1 MNSSTFSR
9 VTVALVLVAAAP
21 LRAQEAA
28 TPARIQLVGKEKI
41 PIANQFSPGRLV
53 GPIKCDARGTVYIRP
68 AQGPSTTLKEPVVGL
83 APDGHGSI
91 VFDLGSVPELGDVK
105 SISVDD
111 YAAGVDGHVYEVVEV
126 QDKKGRNFAAIIGF
140 DPDGHNPSLVTLEPS
155 AGQIL
160 SPRQITP
167 FLSGQF

>member
-68 AQGPSTTLKEPVVGL
+68 AQGRSTPLKERVVRL
-83 APDGHGSI
+83 ALDSHDSI
-91 VFDLGSVPELGDVK
+91 VFNVGSGREVVDVK
-105 SISVDD
+105 
-111 YAAGVDGHVYEVVEV
+111 
-126 QDKKGRNFAAIIGF
+126 
-140 DPDGHNPSLVTLEPS
+140 T
-155 AGQIL
+155 
-160 SPRQITP
+160 
-167 FLSGQF
+167 